1 MEFILPTEEKSK
13 VCAPDKN
20 VPFEVIMDDDTVYKF
35 ICYGRVL
42 GENMSTEG
50 DQTILGKWL
59 KGKLLSKKII
69 TSEHDLIEPS
79 HIKRLNMKNLR
90 FYKINEN
97 IYKLEVI
104 S

>member
-1 MEFILPTEEKSK
+1 M
-13 VCAPDKN
+13 DK
-20 VPFEVIMDDDTVYKF
+20 DTVYRF
-35 ICYGRVL
+35 ICYGKQL

-69 TSEHDLIEPS
+69 SSENDLIEPI
-79 HIKRLNMKNLR
+79 HIKRLNLKALR

-97 IYKLEVI
+97 FYKLIEVPL
-104 S
+104 